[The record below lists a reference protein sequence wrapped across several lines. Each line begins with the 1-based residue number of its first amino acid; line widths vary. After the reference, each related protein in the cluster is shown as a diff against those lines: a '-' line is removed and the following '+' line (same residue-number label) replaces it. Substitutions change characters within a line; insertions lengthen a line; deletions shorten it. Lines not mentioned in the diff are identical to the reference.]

1 MNLLVDQL
9 NGLPFANHVDFGL
22 ESLPLLVLEKRKK
35 SLVLITSSS
44 FVNKGVIARIIDQ
57 LFPLDIHV
65 ISNVSANPKIEEIE
79 AQFGVIRNLN
89 PDLFIA
95 LGGGSVIDTAKALAR
110 RFSISPKIS
119 LMEFL
124 QQNQVAN
131 LANTVPIIAVPTT
144 SGTGSEVTPFASVWS
159 LEFSKKFSISGPDLL
174 PINVILDPRLTDSLP
189 KNVTLSS
196 GMDTISHALES
207 LWNRNRTED
216 SSRYAIKSLELSLN
230 SLPKLMEDLNDTES
244 RDKMLLSSFLG
255 GLAIAQTRTALAH
268 SISYPLTA
276 KHGVP
281 HGIACSFALPQILAF
296 NAEKEPKYFNDLAMK
311 FNFKNVEEFAQ
322 SIQQL
327 LEFCKIQEELLKNLA
342 GKQDVINLIGEML
355 DPTRAGNNVR
365 EAKTED
371 IRKIIEKAA
380 EMLRLP

>member
-1 MNLLVDQL
+1 
-9 NGLPFANHVDFGL
+9 
-22 ESLPLLVLEKRKK
+22 
-35 SLVLITSSS
+35 
-44 FVNKGVIARIIDQ
+44 
-57 LFPLDIHV
+57 
-65 ISNVSANPKIEEIE
+65 
-79 AQFGVIRNLN
+79 
-89 PDLFIA
+89 
-95 LGGGSVIDTAKALAR
+95 
-110 RFSISPKIS
+110 
-119 LMEFL
+119 MEFL
-124 QQNQVAN
+124 KQNQVAN
-131 LANTVPIIAVPTT
+131 LVDTVPIIAVPTT

-159 LEFSKKFSISGPDLL
+159 LELSKKFSISGTDLL

-207 LWNRNRTED
+207 LWNRNRTEE
-216 SSRYAIKSLELSLN
+216 SSRYAIRSLELSLK
-230 SLPKLMEDLNDTES
+230 SLPKLMEDLSDSES

-296 NAEKEPKYFNDLAMK
+296 NAEKEPNYFNDLAMK
-311 FNFKNVEEFAQ
+311 FNFKNAEDFAR

-342 GKQDVINLIGEML
+342 GKQDIINLIGEML
-355 DPTRAGNNVR
+355 DPTRAGNNIR

-371 IRKIIEKAA
+371 IGKIIEKAA

>member
-1 MNLLVDQL
+1 MNLLADQL

-207 LWNRNRTED
+207 LWNRNRTEE

-230 SLPKLMEDLNDTES
+230 SLPRLMEDLNDTES

-355 DPTRAGNNVR
+355 DPTRAGNNDR

>member
-1 MNLLVDQL
+1 MNLLMNQL
-9 NGLPFANHVDFGL
+9 NRLPFENHVEFGL
-22 ESLPLLVLEKRKK
+22 ESLPSLVFGKRKK
-35 SLVLITSSS
+35 SLILITSTS

-79 AQFGVIRNLN
+79 AQFDAIRNLN

-124 QQNQVAN
+124 QQNQAAN
-131 LANTVPIIAVPTT
+131 IAKTVPIIAVPTT

-159 LEFSKKFSISGPDLL
+159 LEFSKKFSISGTDLL
-174 PINVILDPRLTDSLP
+174 PISVILDPRLTDSLP

-207 LWNRNRTED
+207 LWNRNRTEA
-216 SSRYAIKSLELSLN
+216 SSRYAIRSLELSLK
-230 SLPKLMEDLNDTES
+230 SLPKLMEDLSDSKS

-255 GLAIAQTRTALAH
+255 GLAIAKTRTALAH

-281 HGIACSFALPQILAF
+281 HGIACSFALPQILEF
-296 NAEKEPKYFNDLAMK
+296 NAEKEPKYFDSLAIE
-311 FNFKNVEEFAQ
+311 FNFKNVSDFTQ

-327 LEFCKIQEELLKNLA
+327 LEFCKIKEELLKNIV
-342 GKQDVINLIGEML
+342 GKKEVINLIDEML
-355 DPTRAGNNVR
+355 DPTRAGNNIR
-365 EAKTED
+365 EASTEE

-380 EMLRLP
+380 EMLNLP